1 MRTRELP
8 PILFFLLLGLYVSW
22 ASRGMGVGTLYRPGP
37 GLMSFYVGLGLVL
50 LAVGMLF
57 RLFLE
62 RPKAEEKVGKPL
74 RAIDY
79 PKIALVVAALV
90 IYALVI
96 EKVGYIVAT
105 LFLLVILFLCA
116 GSKRGSAVIASILTL
131 LITYFGFTYLGVRF
145 PPGILTV
152 FGLY

>member
-50 LAVGMLF
+50 LAVGMLL
-57 RLFLE
+57 RLFLQKPE
-62 RPKAEEKVGKPL
+62 GEEKAGKHL
-74 RAIDY
+74 QAIDY
-79 PKIALVVAALV
+79 PKIAIVMAALV
-90 IYALVI
+90 AYSLVI

-105 LFLLVILFLCA
+105 LVLLFILFLCA
-116 GSKRGSAVIASILTL
+116 GSKRCSAVIASVLTL
-131 LITYFGFTYLGVRF
+131 RITYIGFTYLGVRF

>member
-22 ASRGMGVGTLYRPGP
+22 ASRGLGLGSLYQPGP
-37 GLMSFYVGLGLVL
+37 GLMPFYLGLGLVL
-50 LAVGMLF
+50 LSVAMLL
-57 RLFLE
+57 RLFLQ
-62 RPKAEEKVGKPL
+62 RPKEEEKVGKRPQ
-74 RAIDY
+74 AIDY
-79 PKIALVVAALV
+79 PRIALVVTALV
-90 IYALVI
+90 VYSLVI
-96 EKVGYIVAT
+96 ENLGYIPAT
-105 LFLLVILFLCA
+105 LVLLVILFLCA
-116 GSKRGSAVIASILTL
+116 GSKRTSAVIASIATL

>member
-1 MRTRELP
+1 L
-8 PILFFLLLGLYVSW
+8 
-22 ASRGMGVGTLYRPGP
+22 GTLYRPGP
-37 GLMSFYVGLGLVL
+37 GLMPYYLGVGLVL
-50 LAVGMLF
+50 LAVGMIL
-57 RLFLE
+57 RMVLTRSKE
-62 RPKAEEKVGKPL
+62 EEKGKNRPK
-74 RAIDY
+74 AIDY

-90 IYALVI
+90 VYSLVI

-116 GSKRGSAVIASILTL
+116 GSKRTSAVIASVLTL

-145 PPGILTV
+145 PPGILTG

>member
-1 MRTRELP
+1 MKIRELP

-22 ASRGMGVGTLYRPGP
+22 ASRGMGVGTLYRPGS
-37 GLMSFYVGLGLVL
+37 GLMSYYVGLGLVL
-50 LAVGMLF
+50 LSVGMLL
-57 RLFLE
+57 RLFLNRSKE
-62 RPKAEEKVGKPL
+62 EEKVGKSL
-74 RAIDY
+74 QAIDY
-79 PKIALVVAALV
+79 PKVALVVASLV
-90 IYALVI
+90 VYSLVI
-96 EKVGYIVAT
+96 ESLGYLVAT

-116 GSKRGSAVIASILTL
+116 GSKRTSAVVASILTL

>member
-1 MRTRELP
+1 
-8 PILFFLLLGLYVSW
+8 
-22 ASRGMGVGTLYRPGP
+22 MGVGTLYRPGP
-37 GLMSFYVGLGLVL
+37 GLMCFYLGWGLVL
-50 LAVGMLF
+50 LSVAMLL
-57 RLFLE
+57 RLFLQKSKE
-62 RPKAEEKVGKPL
+62 EEKLGKRP

-79 PKIALVVAALV
+79 PKIAIVVAALV
-90 IYALVI
+90 VYSLVI
-96 EKVGYIVAT
+96 EKVGYMVAT

-116 GSKRGSAVIASILTL
+116 GSKRTSAVIASVLTL